1 MVKILRHA
9 VLALAVIPASMAAQ
23 TITPFIDQTSL
34 LPMQPFFSGN
44 AVGVCDMNGDFKDDI
59 VRDSAN
65 RKMFVEF
72 QQLPN
77 ANFTEISTNASI
89 GTSNFPWGL
98 CVGDY
103 NNDGYNDVFQ
113 GSSNTGYL
121 LTSNAA
127 TTYTSDNMTSNYG
140 GGNVFTQGCNFADID
155 YDGYLDVF
163 ICHDVGMSKI
173 YKGNGQVGG
182 WTFDQSLVP
191 LATVPS
197 SDNSGNYASVW
208 VDVNNDNLID
218 LMITHCRQSITNPT
232 DARRIDQIFIN
243 NGDGTYTQDVTNWT
257 NLRDGA
263 QGWSTAWGDI
273 DNDGDNDAFVLNY
286 DVESKLMI
294 NDGTGVFTDF
304 FASSGIASTIT
315 YFGENATFHDFDNDG
330 FLDLL
335 ISGDEHYLYRNNGDT
350 SFSLITNEPFPYYST
365 TSGALRNIRGQ
376 GVGDLNGDGFLDVY
390 ASYANLYNSPSSTKY
405 DHMWFNSCVGNGNHW
420 VKFNLVGG
428 AVPGMSNKSA
438 IGAIV
443 KIYGAWG
450 SQQRE
455 VRSGEGYGIQ
465 NSLSV
470 YFGLGTATW
479 IDSVVVIW
487 PSGIVDHVA
496 NVNVDAGYTLNEGI
510 TATAV
515 PVANYHPFRMTMGP
529 NPMAEQVTFQFFNTD
544 QYGLENMS
552 LDIIDLNGRVVYRQ
566 EQLSSTTLVVDHSAL
581 ASGVYVVRVNHGDVR
596 LSTEK
601 LIVQ

>member
-1 MVKILRHA
+1 MIKSLHLSL
-9 VLALAVIPASMAAQ
+9 LALAVIPTSMAAQ
-23 TITPFIDQTSL
+23 VITPFSDQTAL
-34 LPMQPFFSGN
+34 LPQQNFHSGN

-65 RKMFVEF
+65 RKMFIEF
-72 QQLPN
+72 QMLPN
-77 ANFTEISTNASI
+77 ATFTEIRTNASI

-113 GSSNTGYL
+113 GSSSTGYL
-121 LTSNAA
+121 LTSGSA
-127 TTYTSDNMTSNYG
+127 TTFTSDNMTSNYG
-140 GGNVFTQGCNFADID
+140 GGSVFTQGCNFADID
-155 YDGYLDVF
+155 NDGNLDVF
-163 ICHDVGMSKI
+163 ICHDTGMPKI
-173 YKGNGQVGG
+173 YKGNGSSGG

-191 LATVPS
+191 MATVPS
-197 SDNSGNYASVW
+197 SDNSGNYASIW
-208 VDVNNDNLID
+208 TDVNNDDLID
-218 LMITHCRQSITNPT
+218 LMITHCRQSVTNSS

-294 NDGTGVFTDF
+294 NDGTGVFNDI

-315 YFGENATFHDFDNDG
+315 YFGENASFHDFDNDG

-335 ISGDEHYLYRNNGDT
+335 ISGDEHYLYRNNGNST
-350 SFSLITNEPFPYYST
+350 FTLVASEPFPYYS
-365 TSGALRNIRGQ
+365 SQMALRQIRGQ
-376 GVGDLNGDGFLDVY
+376 GVGDLNDDGFLDVY
-390 ASYANLYNSPSSTKY
+390 ASYANIYNSPSGSKN
-405 DHMWFNSCVGNGNHW
+405 DHMWINTCVGNGNNW

-428 AVPGMSNKSA
+428 AIPGMSNKSA

-443 KIYGAWG
+443 KIYGSWG

-455 VRSGEGYGIQ
+455 VRSGESYGVQ

-470 YFGLGTATW
+470 YFGLGTATT
-479 IDSVVVIW
+479 IDSVHVIW
-487 PSGIVDHVA
+487 PSGIVDQIV
-496 NVNVDAGYTLNEGI
+496 NVNVNAAYTLNEGI
-510 TATAV
+510 VATGVSSSA
-515 PVANYHPFRMTMGP
+515 AHPFRMTMGP
-529 NPMAEQVTFQFFNTD
+529 NPMLDQVTFQFFNTD

-552 LDIIDLNGRVVYRQ
+552 LNITDINGRVVYRE
-566 EQLSSTTLVVDHSAL
+566 EQLGSNTIVVDKANL
-581 ASGVYVVRVNHGDVR
+581 AAGVYVVQVKAAGVS
-596 LSTEK
+596 LATEK
-601 LIVQ
+601 LVVQ